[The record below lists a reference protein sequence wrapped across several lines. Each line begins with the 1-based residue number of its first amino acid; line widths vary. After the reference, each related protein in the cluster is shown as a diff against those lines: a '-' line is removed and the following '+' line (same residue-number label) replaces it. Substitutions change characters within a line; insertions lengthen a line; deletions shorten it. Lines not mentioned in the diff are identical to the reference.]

1 LTTFPPIEIVPLVIF
16 SSPATIRNV
25 VDFPHPEGPTNTM
38 NSPSLI
44 SKLMLLTAVNVARPR
59 SSVYVLTKLLIFTEA
74 SLLFIAFRC
83 YADAR

>member
-1 LTTFPPIEIVPLVIF
+1 MEIVPLEIF
-16 SSPATIRNV
+16 SSPATIRKV

-44 SKLMLLTAVNVARPR
+44 SKLMFLTAVKVGRPR

-74 SLLFIAFRC
+74 SSFGFMGNASS
-83 YADAR
+83 